1 MHSTSNLKD
10 GYLGSGTHLRH
21 AIRKYGVD
29 NFKIEILEWCDTRDK
44 LIEREKEIIT
54 ENHVNNPNCYNL
66 KFGGLGGGK
75 FINKE
80 HQFKCSQAAGL
91 KHSERLK
98 TDQEYRKKRSI
109 QISESNKKR
118 HQNGEI
124 KPIQEYYSWEGKK
137 HNPETIEKIKSSK
150 KGQGTGES
158 NSQYG
163 SQWIND
169 GVKNKKIKMMGIIP
183 TGWKLGRINKNPS
196 I

>member
-44 LIEREKEIIT
+44 LIEREREIIT
-54 ENHVNNPNCYNL
+54 ENHVHNPNCYNL

-75 FINKE
+75 FVNKE

-98 TDQEYRKKRSI
+98 TDEEYRKKRST

-118 HQNGEI
+118 HQMGEM

-137 HNPETIEKIKSSK
+137 HKPETIEKIKLSK
-150 KGQGTGES
+150 KGQGAGES

-163 SQWIND
+163 SQWINN
-169 GVKNKKIKMMGIIP
+169 GIKNKKIKMMGIIP
-183 TGWKLGRINKNPS
+183 TGWKLGRINLKLL
-196 I
+196 